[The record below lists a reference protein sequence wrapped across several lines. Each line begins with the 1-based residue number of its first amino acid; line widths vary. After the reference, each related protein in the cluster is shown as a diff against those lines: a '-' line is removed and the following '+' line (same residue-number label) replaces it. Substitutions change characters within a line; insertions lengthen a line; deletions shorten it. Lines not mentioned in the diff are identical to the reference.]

1 MGKNQTPKA
10 NRFINDLKAIPKL
23 IESLERDSN
32 IMNRSLIKSPQWN
45 DMSVSGGVR
54 KTQEDKNIDAIVKT
68 DYYSKQIEELK
79 RKKENMINIIIQNTG
94 LCESHVLIKTI
105 ESEDSYQA
113 MEKLDI
119 GNRNKYFKILNDGKK
134 SLELIL

>member
-1 MGKNQTPKA
+1 
-10 NRFINDLKAIPKL
+10 
-23 IESLERDSN
+23 
-32 IMNRSLIKSPQWN
+32 MNRSLIKSPQWN